1 MIKILEV
8 NSVDLIGNRWN
19 GYDMIEELKKDFDV
33 RQAVVQKLS
42 DNPKVV
48 ELVSGESKKV
58 IHDKFMHYEEPLESV
73 KCVLSISSPLLMRT
87 KEYKEADII
96 HIHLLHN
103 SGMSLYSLR
112 KIAQEKK
119 VIITIH
125 DPWIATGKCVYPYA
139 CEKWKNGCHT
149 CDNLSSFFPM
159 REDNCHDMWNL
170 KKKVLED
177 LDIDVIAA
185 SDWTEDIIKES
196 PILNKLKNVHKIYF
210 GMNTEKFNKVSYK
223 EARKKLNI
231 SDDEVVLFHRAQN
244 EFKGTPYVLEALKNL
259 KTEKKVTIL
268 TCEGVGLLDEVK
280 DKFNVRDLGVI
291 KDKEMIVA
299 MNACDI
305 FLMPSLS
312 ESFGLMAIE
321 AMSCAKPV
329 VVFDNSALPSV
340 TRAPKCGYLVKDRDS
355 ADLEKAIKELIEN
368 PKERMRRGKLGKKI
382 VEKDYQEKKYYD
394 SLRKLYKKVYNKKRK
409 PKKEEKIKE
418 TENARQYKFYL
429 NDLTVILFG
438 EFSKI
443 SK

>member
-1 MIKILEV
+1 
-8 NSVDLIGNRWN
+8 
-19 GYDMIEELKKDFDV
+19 
-33 RQAVVQKLS
+33 
-42 DNPKVV
+42 
-48 ELVSGESKKV
+48 
-58 IHDKFMHYEEPLESV
+58 
-73 KCVLSISSPLLMRT
+73 
-87 KEYKEADII
+87 
-96 HIHLLHN
+96 
-103 SGMSLYSLR
+103 
-112 KIAQEKK
+112 
-119 VIITIH
+119 
-125 DPWIATGKCVYPYA
+125 
-139 CEKWKNGCHT
+139 
-149 CDNLSSFFPM
+149 
-159 REDNCHDMWNL
+159 MWNL

-409 PKKEEKIKE
+409 TRKEDEIKE

-429 NDLTVILFG
+429 NDLTVRLFG
-438 EFSKI
+438 TSSKI
-443 SK
+443 SKELMFPVKKEDRILHYKYEYADLALQDLAFHYTDKMIDLLDKYEVKKIRNDVFIKVEKMMYLIGNNPNFIKEKLKRK